1 MIEWCTALEWSAVV
15 AWHGCSSG
23 SIFPGRFV
31 WSAMGFW
38 DECAS
43 CVFWIAVGVC
53 CAVVHGWSVACV
65 LVLYLAGRA
74 FTDCVR
80 IPGLHWDC
88 CGIVDCG
95 FLCGVVEELDGSSW
109 IALMN

>member
-1 MIEWCTALEWSAVV
+1 MSGWTPFPCFLSQEGMCEQLVGMATRSLRR
-15 AWHGCSSG
+15 AW
-23 SIFPGRFV
+23 V
-31 WSAMGFW
+31 
-38 DECAS
+38 
-43 CVFWIAVGVC
+43 
-53 CAVVHGWSVACV
+53 VACV

-80 IPGLHWDC
+80 IPGLRWDC

-95 FLCGVVEELDGSSW
+95 FLCGVVWELDGSSW